1 MEQLLHYCWKHKIF
15 PLRVLTTTDG
25 RSVEVLNPGR
35 HNSDAGPDF
44 LEAKVKIDGV
54 LWVGDVEIH
63 VRSSDWHRHAHD
75 GNPAYEHIILHV
87 AGVIDEVLTYPGG
100 EPVPQVQLDVP
111 PYVSENYADLQRN
124 DVMPH
129 CSDVVAHMPGLLV
142 HSWLAVLQVER
153 LEMRAQQVMG
163 RFAQLDK
170 NLEDTLFV
178 TVARSFGFGKNG
190 DAFEQWAYHIPM
202 SAVGKHRDSLLQ
214 VEAIFFGQAGL
225 LEAEGD
231 PADRYYQALRREYQF
246 LRLKFTLQP
255 MDVHAWKFLRLRP
268 QNFPHIRIAQLAM
281 MYYQQQLNLSRLL
294 QTTEPDDVKTL
305 LSTRVSDYW
314 QTHYTFDS
322 VSSAPSEKRLSDQS
336 LELLIIN
343 AVVPMLFCYGR
354 YMNDESVT
362 ERAVRLLEQLRPERN
377 SVVRCWQTAGVEPA
391 NAADTQALLQL
402 HTAYCL
408 KRDCLRC
415 RFGYQYLQRTPGFL
429 KEDTADGD
437 ATSFP

>member
-1 MEQLLHYCWKHKIF
+1 
-15 PLRVLTTTDG
+15 
-25 RSVEVLNPGR
+25 
-35 HNSDAGPDF
+35 
-44 LEAKVKIDGV
+44 
-54 LWVGDVEIH
+54 
-63 VRSSDWHRHAHD
+63 
-75 GNPAYEHIILHV
+75 
-87 AGVIDEVLTYPGG
+87 
-100 EPVPQVQLDVP
+100 
-111 PYVSENYADLQRN
+111 
-124 DVMPH
+124 
-129 CSDVVAHMPGLLV
+129 MPGLLV